1 MAKYFTIT
9 VTKEK
14 PLNTLWGIAE
24 KYLGAGSRYP
34 EIMKLNGLKSD
45 VIHAGQ
51 SLMVY
56 ELPEEEKKP
65 DVKEALNQCLSAI
78 EDLPE
83 YQKLVSLL

>member
-24 KYLGAGSRYP
+24 KYLGSGSRYP

-45 VIHAGQ
+45 VIREGQ

-56 ELPEEEKKP
+56 ELPEEEKT
-65 DVKEALNQCLSAI
+65 DNVKKALNRCLEAI
-78 EDLPE
+78 ENLPE
-83 YQKLVSLL
+83 YQSLVSLL